1 LDHRSYSPAVRA
13 ILIAMAIAA
22 RSFAEA
28 AKLAG
33 IAAELKISP
42 RHLQTLCQEQGGI
55 AVDEQTEQTTAYQ
68 DRPLMAPPTAAN
80 PPIELAAVMIDG
92 GRIPVRQPDHGP
104 GVHEPAWRETKTA
117 VLLRM
122 KRQVSDVDPQPEL
135 ATCFAGPLGSAV
147 ERPSARESA
156 TPAEKPDWKPVPGVR
171 SGLASLNDSAT
182 FGWMA
187 AAAADQ
193 RGFFTAAAKAFVS
206 DGLPYNWSIQRRHF
220 ADFEP
225 ILDFVHAAE
234 HVHAAAKATGQGV
247 ELGRHWA
254 ELCWKGRV
262 GDVLD
267 QMADHQRR
275 IDPPT
280 NPKDEPDHPWCV
292 LDGER
297 GYLENNQP
305 RMDYPRYRRAGLP
318 ITSSPVESWVKQL
331 NQRAK
336 GSEKFWNNNPN
347 PEAILNLRA
356 AWLNDD
362 EEFINQIRNRPSH
375 PYARP
380 GRKDHAPIAA

>member
-1 LDHRSYSPAVRA
+1 MRA
-13 ILIAMAIAA
+13 ILVAMAIAA

-55 AVDEQTEQTTAYQ
+55 GVDEQTERTTAYK
-68 DRPLMAPPTAAN
+68 DRPLMTPTTAAN

-92 GRIPVRQPDHGP
+92 GRIQVRQPDHGP

-122 KRQVSDVDPQPEL
+122 KRQVSDVDPQPNL
-135 ATCFAGPLGSAV
+135 PTCFAGPLGSAV
-147 ERPSARESA
+147 ELPPASESA
-156 TPAEKPDWKPVPGVR
+156 TPAEKPDWRPVPVVR
-171 SGLASLNDSAT
+171 SGLATLNDSET

-187 AAAADQ
+187 AAAADR
-193 RGFFTAAAKAFVS
+193 RGFFTATAKAFVS

-254 ELCWKGRV
+254 ESCWEGRV
-262 GDVLD
+262 GDVLGEI
-267 QMADHQRR
+267 ADHQSR

-280 NPKDEPDHPWCV
+280 NPKDDPDHPWCV
-292 LDGER
+292 LDRER
-297 GYLENNQP
+297 GYLENNQS
-305 RMDYPRYRRAGLP
+305 RMDYPRYRRVGLP

-331 NQRAK
+331 NQCAK
-336 GSEKFWNNNPN
+336 GSEKFWNNNAN
-347 PEAILNLRA
+347 PEAVLNLRA
-356 AWLNDD
+356 GLAQRRRG
-362 EEFINQIRNRPSH
+362 IHRPDSQ
-375 PYARP
+375 PARSSL
-380 GRKDHAPIAA
+380 RAARSRHASTHRCVKNH